1 MARPAI
7 AAAPIM
13 KVPATTTS
21 PAPLTP
27 LLPDPVAEA
36 VPLAPSAPEVNDAAV
51 LLGSLLLPV
60 PVVEEEPP
68 EVDDGVYAA
77 VCEC

>member
-1 MARPAI
+1 M

-27 LLPDPVAEA
+27 EPPEPVAEA
-36 VPLAPSAPEVNDAAV
+36 VPLAPSAPEVKDPAV
-51 LLGSLLLPV
+51 LLASLLLPE
-60 PVVEEEPP
+60 PVAEEPP
-68 EVDDGVYAA
+68 EVDEGVYAA
-77 VCEC
+77 GL